1 MQYLS
6 WTKIPELWFV
16 YVEERKTVSLG
27 KRNGE
32 KSMCEK
38 VEELSV
44 IGPITSWEIDGETV
58 ETVADFILL
67 KETYFLER
75 KLWPTYTTY

>member
-16 YVEERKTVSLG
+16 HVEERKTVSLG